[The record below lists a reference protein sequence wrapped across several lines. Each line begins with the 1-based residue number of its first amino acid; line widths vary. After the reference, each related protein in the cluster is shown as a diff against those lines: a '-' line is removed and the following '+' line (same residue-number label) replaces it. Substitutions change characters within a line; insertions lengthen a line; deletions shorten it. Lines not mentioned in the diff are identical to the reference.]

1 MLLSNPF
8 SGIML
13 ILLLPLASVTGV
25 ATVSHLHSELFTE
38 RHMVLM
44 LSFFYSRICIVLFY
58 LLVSWLHTW
67 LCIHWPGMSMLHSN
81 FLYISY
87 ICVLFITSLFFIFF
101 CYPQICFAQLIG
113 LQFSMYWWVAYSL
126 KTSIVRVWP
135 CYNAAAP
142 VYFPPMENPQ
152 LSGNFFP
159 HPNAPAVIWNL
170 SILTHS

>member
-87 ICVLFITSLFFIFF
+87 VCVLFITSLFFIFF
-101 CYPQICFAQLIG
+101 LLSSNLFCPAHRSAVLHVLVSF
-113 LQFSMYWWVAYSL
+113 LQSQDFHCQGMAL
-126 KTSIVRVWP
+126 
-135 CYNAAAP
+135 
-142 VYFPPMENPQ
+142 
-152 LSGNFFP
+152 L
-159 HPNAPAVIWNL
+159 
-170 SILTHS
+170 